1 MTLREDRL
9 DIIDRWLAEIDGL
22 PGVRK
27 SRPSTV
33 TTNDGF
39 GTVTHIAQTFTIDS
53 KVGWADAGNYALVQ
67 TVSAEGSTRVLLPP
81 KVTSALYRQR
91 QSLVRRAR
99 GEAARRRWEGMTE
112 DERAASVKRLRAK
125 TA

>member
-1 MTLREDRL
+1 MREDRM
-9 DIIDRWLAEIDGL
+9 DVIDRWLAEIDGL

-33 TTNDGF
+33 TTNDGLM
-39 GTVTHIAQTFTIDS
+39 TVTHVVQTFTIDS

-67 TVSAEGSTRVLLPP
+67 TVSADGSTRVLLPP
-81 KVTSALYRQR
+81 KVTSAMYRQR
-91 QSLVRRAR
+91 ASLVRRAR
-99 GEAARRRWEGMTE
+99 GEAARRRWEEMD
-112 DERAASVKRLRAK
+112 DEARAASIARLKRS

>member
-1 MTLREDRL
+1 MREDRM
-9 DIIDRWLAEIDGL
+9 DVIDRWLAEIDGL

-33 TTNDGF
+33 TTNDGLM
-39 GTVTHIAQTFTIDS
+39 TVTHVVQTFNIDS

-81 KVTSALYRQR
+81 KVTNALYRQR
-91 QSLVRRAR
+91 ASLVRRSR
-99 GEAARRRWEGMTE
+99 GDAARRRWETMT
-112 DERAASVKRLRAK
+112 DEEREASVARLRGR